1 MSPRPFAD
9 ESGGAGAAA
18 GRADARDDSDG
29 APPLSPAYV
38 KVVAKG
44 EAAAKEGARSSS
56 ARSVPRLLVVEE
68 ETVVLNNPEMA
79 AATAEAAYVVE
90 EPDTP
95 R

>member
-1 MSPRPFAD
+1 MLARCA
-9 ESGGAGAAA
+9 GAAGAGAQN
-18 GRADARDDSDG
+18 DDYG

-44 EAAAKEGARSSS
+44 EAVAKEAARSSS

-68 ETVVLNNPEMA
+68 ETVLLEDPKQAAAA
-79 AATAEAAYVVE
+79 AATVEAAYVVE